1 MNLKDNYSFYNLI
14 TKIEKFTEINILVIG
29 DIMLD
34 NFLYGSTKRV
44 SPEAPVPIVNINNEE
59 NILGGA
65 ANVAKNIKKLKGK
78 VSLIGTI
85 GDDKNGKIITK
96 LLKNNKIEDYTIIN
110 KKIKTITKK
119 RIINDTYQITR
130 LDIEDNNSLYFE
142 KSLLINLKNN
152 FNKYDLVILSDY
164 NKGVVTNELCN
175 FLLSLSRKYNTKV
188 IVDPKGKNYN
198 KYKNFY
204 LITPNFTEFNE
215 IIKEYKFNKKPRSNG
230 SDLIKKFNINNLI
243 VTKGSDGIELYNKK
257 NLVAKIKS
265 NKIQLADVT
274 GAGDTFIASIAMFL
288 AVGCDIKSSANFAN
302 KVAGIVVQKK
312 GTSFVNLHEIIYN
325 FTRQKKF
332 IDINLLS
339 NFYLNEKHNKK
350 IVFTNG
356 CFDILHA
363 GHISLFKEAKK
374 HGDILILA
382 LNSDI
387 SIRKIKGLSR
397 PINNLEDRLKI
408 LEAISYID
416 FIVSFDEITPLKLIK
431 KIKPSVLI
439 KGGDY
444 QKKNIIGYNF
454 VNSYG
459 GKVIISKYLKGYSSS
474 NVINKLIK

>member
-1 MNLKDNYSFYNLI
+1 MNIKDNYSFNNLD
-14 TKIEKFTEINILVIG
+14 TKIEKFTKINILVIG

-65 ANVAKNIKKLKGK
+65 ANVAKNIKKLMGE
-78 VSLIGTI
+78 VALIGTI

-96 LLKNNKIEDYTIIN
+96 LLKNNKIEDYTVIN

-130 LDIEDNNSLYFE
+130 LDIEDDKSLYFE

-164 NKGVVTNELCN
+164 NKGVITNELCN
-175 FLLSLSRKYNTKV
+175 LLLSLSKKYNTKV

-204 LITPNFTEFNE
+204 LITPNFTEFKE
-215 IIKEYKFNKKPRSNG
+215 IIKEYKFNKKSKSNG

-257 NLVAKIKS
+257 TLVAKIKS
-265 NKIQLADVT
+265 NKIELADVT

-288 AVGCDIKSSANFAN
+288 AAGYDIKSSANFAN
-302 KVAGIVVQKK
+302 TIAGIVVQKK
-312 GTSFVNLHEIIYN
+312 GTSSVNLHEIIYN
-325 FTRQKKF
+325 FTRQKKL
-332 IDINLLS
+332 IDINLLC
-339 NFYLNEKHNKK
+339 NFYLNELINKK

-356 CFDILHA
+356 CFDVLHA

-397 PINNLEDRLKI
+397 PINNFEDRLKI

-416 FIVSFDEITPLKLIK
+416 FIISFDEITPLKLIK

-444 QKKNIIGYNF
+444 QKKKIIGYNF

-474 NVINKLIK
+474 NIINKLIK